1 MRSTAGG
8 TPHVDRSTA
17 LDRIKSIAH
26 TGFGVSKV
34 VAGQVGRAA
43 VGVSKAAGAVTHEV
57 VERRRSARRPAG
69 SGGSAP
75 PAPVVVPEPPVA
87 EPAPDTAAAIT
98 SDVDA
103 EPEEHGPSPADL
115 ARVVAKKPRQTRPA
129 TPPRKRPAKKSVP
142 GAKLP
147 PRRPE

>member
-1 MRSTAGG
+1 
-8 TPHVDRSTA
+8 VDRSTA
-17 LDRIKSIAH
+17 LDRIRSLAH
-26 TGFGVSKV
+26 TGFGVGKV

-43 VGVSKAAGAVTHEV
+43 VGVSRAAGAVAHDV
-57 VERRRSARRPAG
+57 AERRRSARRPEVPAR
-69 SGGSAP
+69 SAP
-75 PAPVVVPEPPVA
+75 PPPAVVPEPPITD
-87 EPAPDTAAAIT
+87 PSPDTAAAVT

-103 EPEEHGPSPADL
+103 EPQEHGPSPADI